1 MPAPRYLKNEGTLVL
16 PPQHPAT
23 LARHGKGPGADVD
36 TASAIQQVFTP
47 GFTSVLDI
55 PLSAIRH
62 LPAASLNVTR
72 LVLCSKFDP
81 AQPKG
86 SCPMGGRC
94 RFVHADVVP
103 PAQRDLHVN
112 YAWRSVADVTYERFP
127 AGNCFHVA
135 APNSRQ
141 AVDTMDSS
149 LVLKTKAL
157 AMRRPLSHCA
167 HYYFNRTCN
176 LGAECQ
182 FIHAVFV
189 DPTAKDHQR
198 APAPA
203 HLGREHRRE
212 KASSAVAAST
222 PQRPA
227 SLPQPQAQSECA
239 GESLLLRQVEAD
251 GLASLF
257 PPGGESPRSR
267 PRSDSSVSSAA
278 ASDEHVASLG
288 ASNSTV
294 SPGTPGGAS
303 PQAPRRTF
311 RHNPYAALPRGP
323 IGLRPF

>member
-189 DPTAKDHQR
+189 DPTATMHQR

-203 HLGREHRRE
+203 QLGRQHR
-212 KASSAVAAST
+212 KAAAAKAAADATPERAATPTTPPPADVSVSPHPRTLSIGSIHEAESRSATPHSYAGSETTFPAMHGSLSETSAPPTPEVAARGSE
-222 PQRPA
+222 RPA
-227 SLPQPQAQSECA
+227 P
-239 GESLLLRQVEAD
+239 
-251 GLASLF
+251 
-257 PPGGESPRSR
+257 
-267 PRSDSSVSSAA
+267 
-278 ASDEHVASLG
+278 
-288 ASNSTV
+288 T
-294 SPGTPGGAS
+294 
-303 PQAPRRTF
+303 RTY
-311 RHNPYAALPRGP
+311 RHDPYAATPR
-323 IGLRPF
+323 IYLR